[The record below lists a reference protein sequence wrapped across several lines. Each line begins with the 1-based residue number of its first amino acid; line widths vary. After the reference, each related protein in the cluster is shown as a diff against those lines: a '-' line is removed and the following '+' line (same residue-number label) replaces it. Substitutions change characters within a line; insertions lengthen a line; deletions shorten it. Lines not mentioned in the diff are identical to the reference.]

1 MILVDGDES
10 LCLGYEDVKIYQD
23 VYVGDMME
31 YKATLTHIGNTSRDC
46 RIEVFKLATPAY
58 RAGKE
63 DYKPG
68 DMVWFD
74 EPVLCTEGNVR
85 LVVKKHLQ
93 RGEQPDGAVIDPWV
107 IWMIFQKMNKVIR
120 QIERRKNDER
130 YNHFSL

>member
-1 MILVDGDES
+1 MRKVSYLSYNMTTADANNPDGIVPVGRQFDFIGDVETEEMILVDGDES

-74 EPVLCTEGNVR
+74 EPV
-85 LVVKKHLQ
+85 
-93 RGEQPDGAVIDPWV
+93 
-107 IWMIFQKMNKVIR
+107 
-120 QIERRKNDER
+120 
-130 YNHFSL
+130 